1 MSEMYKKIKALR
13 VDDRIHE
20 IDEIIVEDKEI
31 ELRINDL
38 AFGRFSIS
46 PNYIEEFAVGYLVGE
61 GLIESKENITD
72 INIED
77 NVVDLQI
84 DLEDFELRRELIMS
98 SDCFGGVRQKIELV
112 DKIESNFKISKEDV
126 INASRKLKEQ
136 SQVWKQTGGTHIA
149 ALVNQ
154 DVFIAIEDVSRHVAI
169 DKVMG
174 AAFLKDV
181 DFSNSFMVSSGR
193 MPSDMVLKVAQVGIP
208 ILTSKAAPT
217 VSGLMAGEKSG
228 ITLVGF
234 VRGGRFNIYTNS
246 HRIII

>member
-1 MSEMYKKIKALR
+1 MSEMFKKIKAIR
-13 VDDRIHE
+13 VDESSHE

-31 ELRINDL
+31 ELIINDL

-46 PNYIEEFAVGYLVGE
+46 PNFIKEFAVGYLLGE
-61 GLIESKENITD
+61 GLILSKDNITK
-72 INIED
+72 INIEE
-77 NVVDLQI
+77 NVVDLKI
-84 DLEDFELRRELIMS
+84 DLEDFEIRRELIMS
-98 SDCFGGVRQKIELV
+98 SDCFGGVRQKIELI
-112 DKIESNFKISKEDV
+112 DKVESNYRITKEDV
-126 INASRKLKEQ
+126 INASRRLKEQ

-154 DVFIAIEDVSRHVAI
+154 DNFIAVEDVSRHVAI

-174 AAFLKDV
+174 IAFLKDI

-193 MPSDMVLKVAQVGIP
+193 MPSDMVMKVAKVGIP

-217 VSGLMAGEKSG
+217 VSGFLAGEKSG

-234 VRGGRFNIYTNS
+234 VRGGRFNIYTNPE
-246 HRIII
+246 RIII